1 MAFSTK
7 LKHRCWMITVH
18 IANMENM
25 NLTKE
30 QYKDPKVLADILID
44 LWSNSGKNRKAGV
57 AVCVSADGLYHAHVA
72 AYSGNTTTLK
82 AVADIFGRAHTEPQ
96 LSGKDTLTAYLKKEG
111 KFAEKGETV
120 LYTTDLDVIEDG
132 QGNRSDLEE
141 IEEMLK
147 KGYTPNEIYEKSF
160 RYRKFEK
167 MIKSAYLQKRINET
181 PLCKEMWNEY
191 HWGASG
197 TGKTYT
203 YIKLCEKYSSDE
215 VYICS
220 DYANSGGSSGG
231 FDFYANNPARI
242 IVLDE
247 FRGNIPYNTL
257 LSMLDVYSR
266 NQQHCRYQNTY
277 NLWTSVYICS
287 VFPPEEVY
295 KHMVGEAYRSI
306 DSMQQFF
313 RRLNKIVYHYRDTK
327 GEYKTFEMFP
337 YEYKNGRDMQLQ
349 AAMSDAL
356 AVVEDNIKE
365 VKEGDKDEMLRAF
378 GARQIGRLINCGTD
392 TECRTNEDNH

>member
-1 MAFSTK
+1 MAFSPK
-7 LKHRCWMITVH
+7 LRHRCWMVTIQ
-18 IANMENM
+18 IANMEKM
-25 NLTKE
+25 GLTEE
-30 QYKDPKVLADILID
+30 QYKNPELLADFLVTM
-44 LWSNSGKNRKAGV
+44 WKNSGKNRKAGV
-57 AVCVSADGLYHAHVA
+57 AVCVSATGCYHAHVA
-72 AYSGNTTTLK
+72 AYSNTTTLK
-82 AVADIFGRAHTEPQ
+82 AVADVFHQAHVEPQ

-111 KFAEKGETV
+111 KFAEKGEQV
-120 LYTTDLDVIEDG
+120 LYTTDLEVIEDS
-132 QGNRSDLEE
+132 QGNRSDLDMIAEL
-141 IEEMLK
+141 LK
-147 KGYTPNEIYEKSF
+147 KGCTPNEIYAQSF
-160 RYRKFEK
+160 RFRKYEK
-167 MIKSAYLQKRINET
+167 MIKTAYLQQRIDET

-203 YIKLCEKYSSDE
+203 YIKLCEKHSPDE

-231 FDFYANNPARI
+231 FDFYANNPAKI

-287 VFPPEEVY
+287 VFPPEEAY

-313 RRLNKIVYHYRDTK
+313 RRLNKIVYHYKDVK
-327 GEYKTFEMFP
+327 GEYKTFEMLP
-337 YEYKNGRDMQLQ
+337 SEYKNARDMQYK
-349 AAMSDAL
+349 ATMSDAL

-365 VKEGDKDEMLRAF
+365 VKEGCDTNEIFSGFDVT
-378 GARQIGRLINCGTD
+378 QIVRLTDYGKD
-392 TECRTNEDNH
+392 TECRTSEDNN

>member
-25 NLTKE
+25 NLTEE

-57 AVCVSADGLYHAHVA
+57 AVCVSADGRYHAHVA

-82 AVADIFGRAHTEPQ
+82 AVADIFGQAHTEPQ
-96 LSGKDTLTAYLKKEG
+96 LSGKETLTAYLKKEG
-111 KFAEKGETV
+111 KFAEKGEQV
-120 LYTTDLDVIEDG
+120 LYTTDLNVIEDS
-132 QGNRSDLEE
+132 QGNRSDLDM
-141 IEEMLK
+141 IEELLK
-147 KGYTPNEIYEKSF
+147 KGCTPNEIYAHSF
-160 RYRKFEK
+160 RFRKYEK
-167 MIKSAYLQKRINET
+167 MIKTAYLQQRIDET
-181 PLCKEMWNEY
+181 PLIKTMWNEY
-191 HWGASG
+191 HYGASG

-203 YIKLCEKYSSDE
+203 YIKLCEKHSPDE

-220 DYANSGGSSGG
+220 DYANSSGSSGG
-231 FDFYANNPARI
+231 FDFYTNNPAKI

-287 VFPPEEVY
+287 VFPPEEAY

-313 RRLNKIVYHYRDTK
+313 RRLNKIVYHYRDVK

-337 YEYKNGRDMQLQ
+337 SEYKNGRDMQYQ

-356 AVVEDNIKE
+356 AVMEDYSKE
-365 VKEGDKDEMLRAF
+365 VKQDGDPNEIFKGFDVTK
-378 GARQIGRLINCGTD
+378 IVRLTD
-392 TECRTNEDNH
+392 YGETNTDMAEV